1 MINDSIQ
8 CKSDEINQLKRA
20 MRSLERRWV
29 RNKSDENWADYK
41 ELRNIY
47 CKKLRHA
54 KKTAISNNVQ
64 EIGSDAR
71 KLYKLV
77 NNVLGRK
84 KENPLLDG
92 ESYERLSEDFAEFL
106 LNKISKLRAKL
117 DDIMTYNL
125 NMRQIDK
132 HLKEFKLVSLGEV
145 CKHMHKVGCKKSA
158 LDPLPVD
165 IYMRSV

>member
-1 MINDSIQ
+1 MLKQTLDAHIPEKMIAITLHPKNPWF
-8 CKSDEINQLKRA
+8 SDEQNQLKRA

-54 KKTAISNNVQ
+54 KKTAISNKVQ

-84 KENPLLDG
+84 KENHYRMVNP
-92 ESYERLSEDFAEFL
+92 
-106 LNKISKLRAKL
+106 
-117 DDIMTYNL
+117 
-125 NMRQIDK
+125 MRD
-132 HLKEFKLVSLGEV
+132 
-145 CKHMHKVGCKKSA
+145 
-158 LDPLPVD
+158 
-165 IYMRSV
+165 